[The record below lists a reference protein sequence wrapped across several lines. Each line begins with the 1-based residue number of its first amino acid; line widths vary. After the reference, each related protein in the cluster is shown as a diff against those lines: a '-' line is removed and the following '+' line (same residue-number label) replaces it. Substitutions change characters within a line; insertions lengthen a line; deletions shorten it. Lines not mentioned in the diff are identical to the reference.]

1 MDVMTDDLPVKAQQQ
16 AQTLTADEKYYLA
29 SQWRLMWRKFRKHR
43 LAVVASAG
51 LMILY
56 FVAATYEFWQP
67 YSTTTQFQGYLNA
80 PPSVIHFFDSDGRFR
95 GPFVY
100 GTRNELNLDTFTR
113 EYVEDTSQIYPIRF
127 FTPGASYK
135 MWGVLEGD
143 LHFFGLEG
151 DEGKIFLLGT
161 DALGRDLFSR
171 ILAGSRISLS
181 IGLVGVSLSF
191 LFGCILG
198 GISGYFGG
206 LPDLVIQRIIEFLV
220 SLPTTPL
227 WLALSAAVPARWPPV
242 QVYFAVTVILSIFG
256 WAGLA
261 RVVRGKLLELR
272 EYDYVT
278 ASTLAG
284 ATHAHIIVRH
294 LLPGFMS
301 YLIVHLTL
309 AIPGMILAETAL
321 SFLGLGIR
329 SPAVSWGTLMQ
340 DAQNVRS
347 IAVQPWMLTPGVF
360 VILAVLM
367 FNFVGDGLRD
377 AADPYR

>member
-1 MDVMTDDLPVKAQQQ
+1 MDAATDDLPVQSQQQ
-16 AQTLTADEKYYLA
+16 NRAMTAAEERYYLA
-29 SQWRLMWRKFRKHR
+29 SQWQLMWRKFRKHR
-43 LAVVASAG
+43 LAVAAAVVLG
-51 LMILY
+51 MFYL
-56 FVAATYEFWQP
+56 VAATYEFWQP
-67 YSTTTQFQGYLNA
+67 HPTTAQYDGFLSA
-80 PPSVIHFFDSDGRFR
+80 PPTTIHFFDEEGNFR
-95 GPFVY
+95 GPFIY
-100 GTRNELNLDTFTR
+100 AMTNELNLETFTR
-113 EYVEDTSQIYPIRF
+113 EYVEDRSEMYPIRF
-127 FTPGASYK
+127 FTRGAPYK
-135 MWGVLEGD
+135 LWGAIESD
-143 LHFFGLEG
+143 LHFIGVEG
-151 DEGKIFLLGT
+151 DAKLFLLGS
-161 DALGRDLFSR
+161 DMLGRDLFSR
-171 ILAGSRISLS
+171 VLAGSRISLS
-181 IGLVGVSLSF
+181 IGLIGVFLSF
-191 LFGCILG
+191 VLGCVLG

-206 LPDLVIQRIIEFLV
+206 LIDLVIQRIIEFLI

-242 QVYFAVTVILSIFG
+242 QVYFAITVILSIFG

-284 ATHAHIIVRH
+284 ATHSHIIGSH

-329 SPAVSWGTLMQ
+329 PPAVSWGTLMQ

-347 IAVQPWMLTPGVF
+347 IAVQPWMLTPGLF
-360 VILAVLM
+360 VIVAVLM

-377 AADPYR
+377 AADPYK

>member
-1 MDVMTDDLPVKAQQQ
+1 MDVTTDDLPVNAQQT
-16 AQTLTADEKYYLA
+16 QTLTSEEKYYLA
-29 SQWRLMWRKFRKHR
+29 SQWQLMWRKFRKHR
-43 LAVVASAG
+43 LAVIASIV
-51 LMILY
+51 LLLLY

-67 YSTTTQFQGYLNA
+67 YSTTVQFEGYLSA
-80 PPSVIHFFDSDGRFR
+80 PPSTIHFVDSEGNFR

-100 GTRNELNLDTFTR
+100 GTTNELNMDTFTR
-113 EYVEDTSQIYPIRF
+113 EYVEDTSKIYPIQF
-127 FTPGASYK
+127 FTRGAPYK
-135 MWGVLEGD
+135 MWGVIEGD
-143 LHFFGLEG
+143 LHFIGLDD
-151 DEGKIFLLGT
+151 DEGRIFLLGT
-161 DALGRDLFSR
+161 DSLGRDLFSR

-181 IGLVGVSLSF
+181 IGLVGVALSF
-191 LFGCILG
+191 LLGCILG

-206 LPDLVIQRIIEFLV
+206 LTDLVIQRIIEFLV

-272 EYDYVT
+272 EHDYVT
-278 ASTLAG
+278 ASTLVG
-284 ATHAHIIVRH
+284 ATHAHIIVSH

-329 SPAVSWGTLMQ
+329 APAVSWGTLMQ

-347 IAVQPWMLTPGVF
+347 IAVQPWMLTPGLF

>member
-1 MDVMTDDLPVKAQQQ
+1 MDATTDNLPVQAPQNTAMTDA
-16 AQTLTADEKYYLA
+16 EERYYLA
-29 SQWRLMWRKFRKHR
+29 SQWQLMWRKFRKHR
-43 LAVVASAG
+43 LAVVAA
-51 LMILY
+51 LVLALFYI
-56 FVAATYEFWQP
+56 VAASYEFWQP
-67 YSTTTQFQGYLNA
+67 HGTTTQFNDYLNA
-80 PPSVIHFFDSDGRFR
+80 PPTTIRLVDENGTFR
-95 GPFVY
+95 APFIYAV
-100 GTRNELNLDTFTR
+100 TNELNMDTFTR
-113 EYVEDTSQIYPIRF
+113 EYTEDTSQVYP
-127 FTPGASYK
+127 
-135 MWGVLEGD
+135 
-143 LHFFGLEG
+143 LHFFVRGEPYKLWGLIESDIHFFGAEG
-151 DEGKIFLLGT
+151 DAKLFLLGT
-161 DALGRDLFSR
+161 DMLGRDLFSR

-181 IGLVGVSLSF
+181 VGLVGVFLSF
-191 LFGCILG
+191 VLGCVLG

-206 LPDLVIQRIIEFLV
+206 PVDIVIQRIIEFLI
-220 SLPTTPL
+220 SLPTIPL

-242 QVYFAVTVILSIFG
+242 QVYFAITVILSIFG

-284 ATHAHIIVRH
+284 ASHAHIIGRH

-329 SPAVSWGTLMQ
+329 PPAVSWGTLMQ
-340 DAQNVRS
+340 DAQNIRS
-347 IAVQPWMLTPGVF
+347 IAVQPWMLTPGLF
-360 VILAVLM
+360 VIIAVLM

>member
-1 MDVMTDDLPVKAQQQ
+1 MDAATGDLPVQSHERE
-16 AQTLTADEKYYLA
+16 LTSEERYYLA
-29 SQWRLMWRKFRKHR
+29 SQWQLMWRKFRKHR
-43 LAVVASAG
+43 LAVVAA
-51 LMILY
+51 LFLTMLY
-56 FVAATYEFWQP
+56 VVAASYEFWQIH
-67 YSTTTQFQGYLNA
+67 STNAQYNDYLNA
-80 PPSVIHFFDSDGRFR
+80 PPSTIHLFDADGNFR

-100 GTRNELNLDTFTR
+100 GVENELNLETFTR
-113 EYVEDTSQIYPIRF
+113 EYAEDTSKIYPLRF
-127 FTPGASYK
+127 FVRGDSYK
-135 MWGVLEGD
+135 FWGLIEGD
-143 LHFFGLEG
+143 LHFLGVEG
-151 DEGKIFLLGT
+151 DGKLFPLGT
-161 DALGRDLFSR
+161 DSLGRDLFSR

-181 IGLVGVSLSF
+181 IGLVGVFLSF
-191 LFGCILG
+191 ALGCILG

-206 LPDLVIQRIIEFLV
+206 PVDLVIQRIIEFLI
-220 SLPTTPL
+220 SLPTIPL

-242 QVYFAVTVILSIFG
+242 QVYFAITVILSIFG

-284 ATHAHIIVRH
+284 ATHAHIIFSH

-309 AIPGMILAETAL
+309 AIPSMILAETSL

-329 SPAVSWGTLMQ
+329 PPAVSWGTLMQ

-347 IAVQPWMLTPGVF
+347 IAVQPWMLTPGLF
-360 VILAVLM
+360 VIAAVLM

>member
-1 MDVMTDDLPVKAQQQ
+1 MDATTDKLPMQTQPEQ
-16 AQTLTADEKYYLA
+16 AITPDERYYLA
-29 SQWRLMWRKFRKHR
+29 SQWQLMWRKFRKHR
-43 LAVVASAG
+43 LAVVSAV
-51 LMILY
+51 LLIALY

-67 YSTTTQFQGYLNA
+67 YNTQTQFQDILNA
-80 PPSVIHFFDSDGRFR
+80 PPTTIHLFDTEGNLR

-100 GTRNELNLDTFTR
+100 GMSNELNMQTFTR
-113 EYVEDTSQIYPIRF
+113 EYVDDTEQIYPLRF
-127 FTPGASYK
+127 FVRGQPYRFWNLFES
-135 MWGVLEGD
+135 D
-143 LHFFGLEG
+143 LHFFGVEG
-151 DEGKIFLLGT
+151 DGKIFLVGT
-161 DALGRDLFSR
+161 DSLGRDLFSR
-171 ILAGSRISLS
+171 ILAGSRVSLS
-181 IGLVGVSLSF
+181 IGLVGVFISF
-191 LFGCILG
+191 ILGCVLG

-206 LPDLVIQRIIEFLV
+206 VVDIIIQRIIEFLV

-242 QVYFAVTVILSIFG
+242 QIYFAVTLILSIFG

-272 EYDYVT
+272 EHDYVT

-284 ATHAHIIVRH
+284 ATHSHIIFRH
-294 LLPGFMS
+294 LLPGFIS

-329 SPAVSWGTLMQ
+329 PPAVSWGTLMQ

-347 IAVQPWMLTPGVF
+347 IAIQPWMLTPGMF
-360 VILAVLM
+360 VIAVVLM
-367 FNFVGDGLRD
+367 FNFIGDGLRD